1 MPFTRTTAII
11 LSMILQREFY
21 MGDGIDTA
29 RAILGK
35 LLCRRMDDGTV
46 IRAKIAEV
54 ELYHEC
60 ERGCHAY
67 MGRKTPRNA
76 AMFLAGGHAYVYF
89 TYGMHYML
97 NIIIGPAGC
106 GVGVL
111 IRAVELDGGNG
122 PARLTKRM
130 NITRELNGVD
140 ICAPNAPLWLE
151 DAPPLP
157 ARKIKRGPRIG
168 IDSAGADAKRPW
180 RFAICDS
187 KYLSRPI

>member
-1 MPFTRTTAII
+1 MTHGTYYIG
-11 LSMILQREFY
+11 MILQREFY

-35 LLCRRMDDGTV
+35 TLCRRMDDGTV
-46 IRAKIAEV
+46 IRARIVET

-67 MGRKTPRNA
+67 GGRKTPRNA
-76 AMFLAGGHAYVYF
+76 AMFLSGGHAYVYF
-89 TYGMHYML
+89 TYGMHNML

-111 IRAVELDGGNG
+111 IRAVEMDGGNG

-130 NITRELNGVD
+130 NITRDINGID
-140 ICAPNAPLWLE
+140 MCTADAALWLE
-151 DAPPLP
+151 DAPAISP
-157 ARKIKRGPRIG
+157 RKIKVGPRIG
-168 IDSAGADAKRPW
+168 IDSAGVDAKRPW
-180 RFAICDS
+180 RFAIRDS